1 MRGST
6 ADRRHCRLQVKAL
19 EAAEAARRKE
29 AQKATERAAQRQQ
42 VEAQKAER
50 AKRAHDAKVGCNSLA
65 LRPQGRTQYSFAA
78 PKADVHNPCNTI
90 QQVGVTM
97 FTGWASV

>member
-1 MRGST
+1 MCCPPMPYILRMIQ
-6 ADRRHCRLQVKAL
+6 CWLQVKAL

-50 AKRAHDAKVGCNSLA
+50 AKRAQDAKVGAPPFHPPESW
-65 LRPQGRTQYSFAA
+65 YSGSAML
-78 PKADVHNPCNTI
+78 PG
-90 QQVGVTM
+90 Q
-97 FTGWASV
+97 

>member
-1 MRGST
+1 MHTAHFLAATHRQVPHHQST
-6 ADRRHCRLQVKAL
+6 APTPTIMRPWLQVKAL

-50 AKRAHDAKVGCNSLA
+50 AKRAQDAKVGT
-65 LRPQGRTQYSFAA
+65 RPDQCLDHGRSMAPGAA
-78 PKADVHNPCNTI
+78 E
-90 QQVGVTM
+90 
-97 FTGWASV
+97 